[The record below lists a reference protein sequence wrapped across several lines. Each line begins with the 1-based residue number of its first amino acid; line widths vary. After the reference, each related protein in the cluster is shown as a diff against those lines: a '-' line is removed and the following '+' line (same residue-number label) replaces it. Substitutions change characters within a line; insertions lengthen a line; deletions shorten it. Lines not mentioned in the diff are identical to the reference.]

1 MRVIYITTPIYYPNS
16 DPHIGTAYTTCIADF
31 LSRYYKMKN
40 YDVFFLTGN
49 DENSVKVEEA
59 ARKANKETKEYVDQM
74 AILFKD
80 IWNKLYIEYDKFIRT
95 TDEEHVRT
103 ATYVFQKLFEEGYI
117 YKSFYEGWYCKN
129 CETFWPKSKVGEDKK
144 CPNVECQR
152 ELEWL
157 KEDNYFFKLSAFQDR
172 LIEFYENNPDVIF
185 PKARYNEVLSF
196 IKMGLQDISVSRKNV
211 EWGIKVPF
219 DKEYTIYVW
228 IDALTNYITGIG
240 YPDNFKAHYWE
251 NVHHI
256 MGKDIIRFHAVIW
269 PSILMALKLPLP
281 KKIIAHGWLI
291 TASKEKISKSKG
303 GDIFNLKDFVFS
315 NPPHLI
321 MALRYYLL
329 REGSFGED
337 IPVSLERFTQ
347 IYNSELANNFGN
359 LVSRVLAIIQKNLD
373 GQVYKQTDI
382 SSLANIIDS
391 FTSKYYNY
399 VENYEFSKALEMV
412 VEIANILNKKIEENK
427 PWEINDRE
435 KLNNLMFELIFG
447 IVNIAKL
454 LYPALP
460 YTSKKILEQIG
471 LSSFDT
477 NIEKVEIKYRE
488 ALFPTIKNIVKT

>member
-1 MRVIYITTPIYYPNS
+1 MNAIYITTPIYYPNS
-16 DPHIGTAYTTCIADF
+16 DPHIGTAYTTCVADF

-40 YDVFFLTGN
+40 HDVFFLTGN

-59 ARKANKETKEYVDQM
+59 AKKVNKETKEYVDQM

-80 IWNKLYIEYDKFIRT
+80 IWNKLQIEYDKFIRT
-95 TDEEHVRT
+95 TDEEHVKA
-103 ATYVFQKLFEEGYI
+103 ATYIFKKLFEEGYI

-157 KEDNYFFKLSAFQDR
+157 KEDNYFFKLSAFQDS

-196 IKMGLQDISVSRKNV
+196 IKMGLQDISVSRKNI

-219 DKEYTIYVW
+219 DREYTIYVW

-291 TASKEKISKSKG
+291 TAGKEKISKSKG

-315 NPPHLI
+315 NPPYLI

-373 GQVYKQTDI
+373 GQVYKHTDI

-391 FTSKYYNY
+391 FTSKYYHH

-454 LYPALP
+454 LYPVIP